1 MSEQNTKPNA
11 RGLGRGLSALL
22 GDAPVERSEET
33 KVASPKELPIEL
45 LRPNPNQ
52 PRRTFEPNELAALAE
67 TIKAHGIVQPI
78 VIREEE
84 STPGYYSIIAG
95 ERRWR
100 AAQIAGL
107 HKVPVVLRQ
116 FDDLQTLQVAIVE
129 NLQRQDL
136 NAIEEAMAFGQLMD
150 RFGYNQQ
157 NIADTIGKSRAY
169 VANTI
174 RLLGLPREV
183 QDLVINGTLSAGHAR
198 AALASHDPLNAA
210 KEMVNKKLSVREAEA
225 LVSKTQ
231 IEREKVSRETSQFDA
246 DARALAEDLSNVLGL
261 AVEIKHR
268 GDKGGNL
275 QISYNSLEQLDE
287 ICRRLSGSF

>member
-1 MSEQNTKPNA
+1 MSEQNTKTNA

-22 GDAPVERSEET
+22 GDAATERSEET

-52 PRRTFEPNELAALAE
+52 PRRTFDATELAALAE

-183 QDLVINGTLSAGHAR
+183 QDLVINGSLSAGHAR
-198 AALASHDPLNAA
+198 AALAANDPLNAA

-225 LVSKTQ
+225 LVSKSQ
-231 IEREKVSRETSQFDA
+231 IERDKVSRETSQFDA
-246 DARALAEDLSNVLGL
+246 DARALAEDLSNALGL